1 MLESPQKL
9 AADIGDLLEA
19 IRALAEGRYA
29 CLIEPKG
36 IVFERPAPEGDWT
49 LRRFLEQRAAALFSI
64 PQSLASGEPMEDLFA
79 EWEQDEFFLAFIN
92 GRVALVVA
100 CPEAEPLRE
109 STRKPLQAL
118 ADRLF
123 RYNAAYRMDSR
134 GRGFFFGRPKLDLV
148 VVGRAQG

>member
-1 MLESPQKL
+1 MLESPRKL
-9 AADIGDLLEA
+9 ATDIGDLLQA
-19 IRALAEGRYA
+19 IRELAGARYA

-36 IVFERPAPEGDWT
+36 IVFERAEPESAWV

-64 PQSLASGEPMEDLFA
+64 PQSLASGEPMQDLFA
-79 EWEQDEFFLAFIN
+79 EWDEDEFFLAFIN

-134 GRGFFFGRPKLDLV
+134 GRGFFFGRAKLDLV
-148 VVGRAQG
+148 VIGRAQG